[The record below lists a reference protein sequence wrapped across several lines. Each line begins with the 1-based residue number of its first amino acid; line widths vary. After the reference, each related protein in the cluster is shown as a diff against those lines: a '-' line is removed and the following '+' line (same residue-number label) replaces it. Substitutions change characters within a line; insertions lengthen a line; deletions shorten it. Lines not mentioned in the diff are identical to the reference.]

1 MPELYRKRLIP
12 SECIHLKN
20 DTIVSI
26 SDGHI
31 ITRWKTLHPKEEFS
45 YGISYYVVK
54 HGWKISK
61 FYKEN
66 GTLAYIYCDIIDTS
80 YDKNTDTYIF
90 TDLLADVIIEN
101 DGFVRVVDLDEL
113 ADACRMSIISNDML
127 VTSLHRLN
135 ALLSIIY
142 NGDFKDYLDELN
154 ILIQENDALMSKYHI
169 KPRGIDRKL
178 GKMLDAIGQDMD
190 IAVSRSIAFNNPA
203 CREIIEMLPGTKKE
217 EKAASFLQNTLC
229 DALQTGC
236 EDIKNIL
243 DDTFGDLNEEI
254 PDAVEKV
261 SAELKQANEELQKL
275 SAEYSEE
282 NVKAT
287 TGNALQKISACD
299 LVLGLLEVS

>member
-1 MPELYRKRLIP
+1 MISIPAIGAFLSEVAVPAFVAAVPQLIKMAKNVIDQIGQESAKEVSELKPVSSNSSVDDIKQT
-12 SECIHLKN
+12 SEVL
-20 DTIVSI
+20 DTFRNQI
-26 SDGHI
+26 
-31 ITRWKTLHPKEEFS
+31 KTESQKVQEAATNE
-45 YGISYYVVK
+45 I
-54 HGWKISK
+54 
-61 FYKEN
+61 
-66 GTLAYIYCDIIDTS
+66 
-80 YDKNTDTYIF
+80 
-90 TDLLADVIIEN
+90 
-101 DGFVRVVDLDEL
+101 
-113 ADACRMSIISNDML
+113 
-127 VTSLHRLN
+127 
-135 ALLSIIY
+135 
-142 NGDFKDYLDELN
+142 KDYLDELN